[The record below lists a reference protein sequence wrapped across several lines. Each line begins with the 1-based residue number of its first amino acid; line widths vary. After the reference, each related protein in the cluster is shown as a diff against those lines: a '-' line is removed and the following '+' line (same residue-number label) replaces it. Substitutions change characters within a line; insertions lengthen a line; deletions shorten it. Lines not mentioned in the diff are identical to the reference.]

1 MRAFFIT
8 ILFALSGFLAK
19 AGISPLDTVKYL
31 TKSKL
36 IQLIDQVFDMDD
48 VSPKEID
55 KLNYYS
61 SLLRSN
67 RSDSVKIS
75 EFNLY
80 ELSFYSA
87 EDEKLLFPTTS
98 LESVPNSFNLVVEND
113 LLSYY
118 SAPFKG
124 VVTSHYGWR
133 DGKMHNGIDI
143 DLNKGDKVCAA
154 FDGKVRVA
162 KRQGGFG
169 NLVILMHPNG
179 LETVYAHLSRIK
191 VKTGDVVLSGQVIGL
206 GGSTGHSTGSHLHLE
221 IRYKG
226 HAMNPATII
235 SFSEHKLNH
244 HTVTVRNSKHKLF
257 AFPSNCDVH
266 TVGKGESWNLIAS
279 KYGISTKELLALN
292 GVSKRYY
299 LKPGQQLRIN

>member
-1 MRAFFIT
+1 MRSFLLT
-8 ILFALSGFLAK
+8 ILFLHASGFIAK
-19 AGISPLDTVKYL
+19 VGSPLDSVKYL
-31 TKSKL
+31 TKTKL
-36 IQLIDQVFDMDD
+36 VQLIDQVFEMDD
-48 VSPKEID
+48 VNPKEID

-61 SLLRSN
+61 SLLKSN
-67 RSDSVKIS
+67 RVDSVKIS
-75 EFNLY
+75 EFNLF

-98 LESVPNSFNLVVEND
+98 LEFVPSSFNLVIEND
-113 LLSYY
+113 YLSYY
-118 SAPFKG
+118 NPPFKG
-124 VVTSHYGWR
+124 VVTSNYGWR
-133 DGKMHNGIDI
+133 EGKMHNGIDI

-191 VKTGDVVLSGQVIGL
+191 VKTGDVVLSGQTIGL
-206 GGSTGHSTGSHLHLE
+206 GGSTGHSTGSHLHFE
-221 IRYKG
+221 MRYKG
-226 HAMNPATII
+226 HAMNPATVI
-235 SFSEHKLNH
+235 SFTEHKLNH
-244 HTVTVRNSKHKLF
+244 HTVTVKNSKHKLC
-257 AFPSNCDVH
+257 AFPSNCNLH
-266 TVGKGESWNLIAS
+266 TVCRGESWNLIAN